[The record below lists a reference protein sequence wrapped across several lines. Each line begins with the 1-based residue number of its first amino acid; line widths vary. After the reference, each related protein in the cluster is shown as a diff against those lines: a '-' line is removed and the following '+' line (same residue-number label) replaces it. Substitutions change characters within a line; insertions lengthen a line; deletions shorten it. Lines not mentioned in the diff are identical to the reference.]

1 MPLLRQ
7 ECHRYSGKHSI
18 AIVLRAIIYAQQHYG
33 VNYMKK
39 SDDLARYEFKKQL
52 REIRRVKGRAT
63 ELISLYVPASKR
75 ISDVTSY
82 LKNEYAQSSNIKSR
96 TTRKNVM
103 WAIDS
108 IIGKLKNF
116 KNVPENGLI
125 FLVGHKS
132 GTGDQTV
139 PVSFILEPPHPIQTF
154 LYRCDSHFYLEQ
166 LEDMLAEEEVYGLI
180 VIDRNDATIGILNG
194 RRIEVIK
201 HLESRVMGK
210 HRQGGQSAQRF
221 ERLIEIAA
229 HEYYKKVAALA
240 NEKFMDIEG
249 LKGVIIGGP
258 GATKDFF
265 VDHDYLHH
273 ELRKIIVGTFD
284 TGYTDESGLRE
295 LLQNAAPALEDLGL
309 MKEKTLMKRFMDELR
324 KPDGGNTAYGE
335 AQVRHALTMG
345 AVDTLLVSEAM
356 DKTSFEY
363 TCPGCKKKGEISQ
376 KSNEIKCPD
385 CGADVEITGEIDIV
399 NDLYELADSYGSKVE
414 MISTDSEEGDMLM
427 RAFNGLAAILRY
439 QVGSG

>member
-1 MPLLRQ
+1 M
-7 ECHRYSGKHSI
+7 E
-18 AIVLRAIIYAQQHYG
+18 
-33 VNYMKK
+33 K
-39 SDDLARYEFKKQL
+39 SQDLAKYEFKKQL
-52 REIRRVKGRAT
+52 RKIRQVKGRAT

-75 ISDVTSY
+75 VSDVTSY

-108 IIGKLKNF
+108 IIGKLKTF
-116 KNVPENGLI
+116 RTVPENGLI

-139 PVSFILEPPHPIQTF
+139 PVSFILEPPQPIQPF

-166 LEDMLAEEEVYGLI
+166 LEAMLAEEEVYGLL
-180 VIDRNDATIGILNG
+180 VIDRNKATIGILNG
-194 RRIEVIK
+194 RRIDVIK
-201 HLESRVMGK
+201 HFESRVMGK

-229 HEYYKKVAALA
+229 HEYYKRVAALA
-240 NEKFMDIEG
+240 NEKFMDIEN

-265 VDHDYLHH
+265 VDHEYLHH
-273 ELRKIIVGTFD
+273 ELRKKIVGTFD
-284 TGYTDESGLRE
+284 AGYTDESGLRE
-295 LLQNAAPALEDLGL
+295 LLQNAAPALEDLSL
-309 MKEKTLMKRFMDELR
+309 MKEKALMNRFMDELR

-335 AQVRHALTMG
+335 TQVRHALEMG

-363 TCPGCKKKGEISQ
+363 TCRECGKKGEISQ

-385 CGADVEITGEIDIV
+385 CGGDVEITGDIDIV

-427 RAFNGLAAILRY
+427 RAFNGLAAILRF